1 MSADGIVDRLLA
13 HLQSL
18 GLVLMCGALGLHPAQ
33 VPVAE
38 AIHAARAGAG
48 RVAHWGG
55 RHLSWALRGRGS
67 RASDLEPTIGRKVA
81 LWR

>member
-13 HLQSL
+13 HLQAL
-18 GLVLMCGALGLHPAQ
+18 GLVLMCGVLGLHPAQ
-33 VPVAE
+33 VPVAVVLVT
-38 AIHAARAGAG
+38 ARAGVR

-55 RHLSWALRGRGS
+55 HHLSWALRGRGS